1 MTGNDIQLFRDNIAS
16 ETYLHNTIKIALKEI
31 YNIMK
36 ECYGPYG
43 SHILIDNQVRPEA
56 TKDGKTILSKISIS
70 GSIASAVHRS
80 ITSVAD
86 KQVEEVG
93 DGSTTTILLLCK
105 LYNAFREI
113 IKTKNVSP
121 SVFQKELKVVIDGI
135 NALLEDSAEQI
146 VTYDAENNPIIN
158 FKKLRS
164 VIHTSVDGDDELTD
178 ILCRLFEELN
188 CVDPLVIIENST
200 TESHSYDLVKGAE
213 IDGTVIC
220 SDVFFEG
227 FSRRNYDN
235 PRVLIINGRLELSP
249 ERYMELCNEAMR
261 SDTSFIIIATGISE
275 ILQNT
280 IIQLNSTAIQGTI
293 SRCPIFQTR
302 LTSAADEF
310 LDLCATLGATPVD
323 SDTTKKW
330 TTTAIMMKAIDAS
343 AGGCDKALLT
353 EFCARFN
360 NPHTNEQAL
369 QARLD
374 DILAKIEDLKQDS
387 SAHNNTISELE
398 DRKAFLSRHYAK
410 FYVGGASPQRKSINY
425 ELANDG
431 IPQAISCM
439 KHGIVPGCNTI
450 VPRIVTELLKDEKN
464 DLRALILC
472 AIIDSYEDMFIQLVA
487 NKCGSEEEAR
497 RQVLEHFEKNGYVPM
512 NIREND
518 TTDVVNSAHTD
529 RAILTFSTDMAA
541 LLATS
546 KAFLSVRGN
555 NEFDIISKG
564 YTLND

>member
-43 SHILIDNQVRPEA
+43 SHILIDNQIRPEA

-121 SVFQKELKVVIDGI
+121 SVFQKELRVVIDGI

-146 VTYDAENNPIIN
+146 VTYDEEKNPIID

-178 ILCRLFEELN
+178 ILCKLFEELN

-227 FSRRNYDN
+227 FSRHNYDN
-235 PRVLIINGRLELSP
+235 PRVLVINGRLEISP
-249 ERYMELCNEAMR
+249 ERYMELCDNAMR
-261 SDTSFIIIATGISE
+261 TDSSYIIIATGISE

-280 IIQLNSTAIQGTI
+280 IIQLNSTSIQGTI

-330 TTTAIMMKAIDAS
+330 TTTAIMLKAIDTS

-450 VPRIVTELLKDEKN
+450 VPKIVTDMLQNEKN

-487 NKCGSEEEAR
+487 NKCGDENEAK
-497 RQVLEHFEKNGYVPM
+497 RQVLEHFEKNGYVPV

-518 TTDVVNSAHTD
+518 STDVVNSAYTD

-564 YTLND
+564 YNLND

>member
-56 TKDGKTILSKISIS
+56 TKDGKTILSRISIS

-121 SVFQKELKVVIDGI
+121 SVFQKELRVVIDGI

-227 FSRRNYDN
+227 FSRHNYDN
-235 PRVLIINGRLELSP
+235 PRVLL
-249 ERYMELCNEAMR
+249 
-261 SDTSFIIIATGISE
+261 
-275 ILQNT
+275 
-280 IIQLNSTAIQGTI
+280 
-293 SRCPIFQTR
+293 
-302 LTSAADEF
+302 AARPF
-310 LDLCATLGATPVD
+310 
-323 SDTTKKW
+323 W
-330 TTTAIMMKAIDAS
+330 MMYW
-343 AGGCDKALLT
+343 
-353 EFCARFN
+353 
-360 NPHTNEQAL
+360 
-369 QARLD
+369 
-374 DILAKIEDLKQDS
+374 LK
-387 SAHNNTISELE
+387 
-398 DRKAFLSRHYAK
+398 
-410 FYVGGASPQRKSINY
+410 PQ
-425 ELANDG
+425 
-431 IPQAISCM
+431 
-439 KHGIVPGCNTI
+439 
-450 VPRIVTELLKDEKN
+450 
-464 DLRALILC
+464 
-472 AIIDSYEDMFIQLVA
+472 
-487 NKCGSEEEAR
+487 
-497 RQVLEHFEKNGYVPM
+497 
-512 NIREND
+512 
-518 TTDVVNSAHTD
+518 
-529 RAILTFSTDMAA
+529 
-541 LLATS
+541 
-546 KAFLSVRGN
+546 
-555 NEFDIISKG
+555 
-564 YTLND
+564 